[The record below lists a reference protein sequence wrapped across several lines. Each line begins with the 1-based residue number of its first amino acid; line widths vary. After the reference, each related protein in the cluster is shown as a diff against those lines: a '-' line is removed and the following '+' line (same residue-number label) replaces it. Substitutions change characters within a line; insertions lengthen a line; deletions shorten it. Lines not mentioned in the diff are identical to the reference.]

1 MIRVVAI
8 VAVSFA
14 AGVPAGYFLAVSW
27 GAGRQAQEGARD
39 FFKPLPKKDHQ
50 DYQGM
55 RPRW

>member
-8 VAVSFA
+8 VVLYFA
-14 AGVPAGYFLAVSW
+14 AGVPAGFVLGINWDAEK
-27 GAGRQAQEGARD
+27 QARD

-50 DYQGM
+50 GYQEM